1 MWNWGK
7 TRLVPGAS
15 FVVLVQVGMCPDLWA
30 LPREQNSSAAEQ
42 VLAEVAKT
50 MQEYPVAFKG
60 ARILTGEEE
69 GAYGWITIN
78 YLLDSFTKVGEGSN
92 PAASLLI
99 FGFSDF

>member
-1 MWNWGK
+1 MC
-7 TRLVPGAS
+7 LV
-15 FVVLVQVGMCPDLWA
+15 LCI
-30 LPREQNSSAAEQ
+30 LPRKKNSSATEQ

-78 YLLDSFTKVGEGSN
+78 YLLDSFTKVGEGWN
-92 PAASLLI
+92 PHSFANTAFLI
-99 FGFSDF
+99 FL

>member
-1 MWNWGK
+1 MFVFP
-7 TRLVPGAS
+7 LVWLGTCP
-15 FVVLVQVGMCPDLWA
+15 VLCIP
-30 LPREQNSSAAEQ
+30 PREQNSSATEQ

-78 YLLDSFTKVGEGSN
+78 YLLDSFTKVGKGWGAPSFAN
-92 PAASLLI
+92 TAFLI
-99 FGFSDF
+99 LFKLSQCGRGQG

>member
-1 MWNWGK
+1 
-7 TRLVPGAS
+7 
-15 FVVLVQVGMCPDLWA
+15 MCPVLCI
-30 LPREQNSSAAEQ
+30 LPREQNSSATEQ

-78 YLLDSFTKVGEGSN
+78 YLLDSFTKVGEGWN
-92 PAASLLI
+92 PHAFASRAFLI
-99 FGFSDF
+99 FLKFSQCRRGQG